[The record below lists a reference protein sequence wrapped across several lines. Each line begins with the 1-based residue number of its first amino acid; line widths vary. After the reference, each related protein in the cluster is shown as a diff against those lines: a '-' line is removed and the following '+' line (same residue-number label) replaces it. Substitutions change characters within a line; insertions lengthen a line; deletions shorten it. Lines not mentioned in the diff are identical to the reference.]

1 MCPYISIGDNKNTRR
16 PTTLG
21 LRCHCAAFAQRQ
33 RRHALPP
40 KHRPRSSRRLSSL
53 GCPPAQSRGANTLP
67 AFTWGRGAWL
77 KTPKDG
83 SDRVA
88 RADQHRTDTGQ
99 PVAAPLSSLA
109 KAHGARRR
117 DQQRPRA
124 PKEFQPN
131 PPTTT
136 AAAAADERKKTG
148 QREDERLPFSR
159 PRHFFR
165 RSTDAHLTKK

>member
-1 MCPYISIGDNKNTRR
+1 MSIYFNRR
-16 PTTLG
+16 QQKHTTTNNPGASLP
-21 LRCHCAAFAQRQ
+21 LRCLRTTTAAA
-33 RRHALPP
+33 
-40 KHRPRSSRRLSSL
+40 RSSAETSTTKFTRLSSL

-67 AFTWGRGAWL
+67 AFTGGRGAWL